1 MSASAALEAPAPA
14 PPQEYAIKVSDL
26 KKRYGAGDDAVYALR
41 GLSFTI
47 DEGEFV
53 AIVGPS
59 GCGKTTL
66 LNILGALDRPTS
78 GKVYLDGL
86 DISKVTNQEL
96 AHVRSKKLGFVFQD
110 FNLLSRM
117 SVVENVELPLFIA
130 GADPAYMRKRS
141 LALLARLGISH
152 KANKN
157 VNNISGGE
165 RQRVA
170 VARAL
175 ANDPKIVLAD
185 EPTGNLDTR
194 NTEMMMG
201 LMKQLNKDFG
211 KTLLIITHNPEVAAF
226 AQRVIHIRDGLITEI
241 TENRGESR

>member
-1 MSASAALEAPAPA
+1 VSGSEAALQTPAQAPF
-14 PPQEYAIKVSDL
+14 EEDAIQVVDL
-26 KKRYGAGDDAVYALR
+26 KKRYGAGDDAVFALR
-41 GLSFTI
+41 GMSFSVGN
-47 DEGEFV
+47 GEFV

-78 GKVYLDGL
+78 GKVYIDGI
-86 DISKVTNQEL
+86 DISKLGNKDL
-96 AHVRSKKLGFVFQD
+96 AIVRSRKLGFVFQD

-130 GADPAYMRKRS
+130 GADPVLTRQRS
-141 LALLARLGISH
+141 MSLLSRLGIAQ
-152 KANKN
+152 KANRN

-185 EPTGNLDTR
+185 EPTGNLDTK
-194 NTEMMMG
+194 NTELMMN

-211 KTLLIITHNPEVAAF
+211 KTLVVITHNPEVASH
-226 AQRVIHIRDGLITEI
+226 AQRVISIRDGSIVEI
-241 TENRGESR
+241 KEN

>member
-1 MSASAALEAPAPA
+1 MSGSASLQAPTQ
-14 PPQEYAIKVSDL
+14 PPVEEYAMKVDDL
-26 KKRYGAGDDAVYALR
+26 KKRYGTGDDAVFALR
-41 GLSFTI
+41 GLSFSI
-47 DEGEFV
+47 DRGEFI
-53 AIVGPS
+53 AIIGPS

-78 GKVYLDGL
+78 GKVFIDGV
-86 DISKVTNQEL
+86 DISMLGNKEL
-96 AHVRSKKLGFVFQD
+96 AMVRSKKLGFVFQD

-130 GADPAYMRKRS
+130 GADPAFSRRRALS
-141 LALLARLGISH
+141 LLGRLGIAH
-152 KANKN
+152 KAGKN

-201 LMKQLNKDFG
+201 LMKQLNKEFG
-211 KTLLIITHNPEVAAF
+211 KTLVIITHNPEVASH
-226 AQRVIHIRDGLITEI
+226 AQSVISIRDGSIVEI
-241 TENRGESR
+241 RRN

>member
-1 MSASAALEAPAPA
+1 VSGTASALQVPV
-14 PPQEYAIKVSDL
+14 PPPVEEYAIKVADL
-26 KKRYGAGDDAVYALR
+26 KKKYGSGDDAVYALR
-41 GLSFTI
+41 GLSFSI
-47 DEGEFV
+47 DKGEFI
-53 AIVGPS
+53 AIIGPS

-66 LNILGALDRPTS
+66 LNILGALDRPSS
-78 GKVYLDGL
+78 GKVYIDGVDVSQL
-86 DISKVTNQEL
+86 GNKEL
-96 AHVRSKKLGFVFQD
+96 AQVRSRKLGFVFQD

-130 GADPAYMRKRS
+130 GADPAFSRRRA
-141 LALLARLGISH
+141 LALLGRLGIAH
-152 KANKN
+152 KAFKN

-201 LMKQLNKDFG
+201 LMKQLNKEFG
-211 KTLLIITHNPEVAAF
+211 KTLVIITHNPEVAAF
-226 AQRVIHIRDGLITEI
+226 GQRVISIRDGSIVEI
-241 TENRGESR
+241 KTN

>member
-1 MSASAALEAPAPA
+1 MSGPASTLQVTF
-14 PPQEYAIKVSDL
+14 PPPIEEYAIKVVDL
-26 KKRYGAGDDAVYALR
+26 KKKYGTGDDEVLALR
-41 GLSFTI
+41 GLSFSI
-47 DEGEFV
+47 DKGEFI
-53 AIVGPS
+53 AIIGPS

-78 GKVYLDGL
+78 GKVYIDGV
-86 DISKVTNQEL
+86 DISLLGNKEL
-96 AHVRSKKLGFVFQD
+96 ALVRSRKLGFVFQD

-130 GADPAYMRKRS
+130 GADPVFTRRRA
-141 LALLARLGISH
+141 LALLGRLGIAH
-152 KANKN
+152 KAHKN

-175 ANDPKIVLAD
+175 ANDPTIVLAD

-201 LMKQLNKDFG
+201 LMKQLNKEFG
-211 KTLLIITHNPEVAAF
+211 KTLAIITHNPEVAAH
-226 AQRVIHIRDGLITEI
+226 AQRVISIRDGSIVEI
-241 TENRGESR
+241 KTN

>member
-1 MSASAALEAPAPA
+1 MSSSAALQTPSR
-14 PPQEYAIKVSDL
+14 PPFEEHAIRVEDL
-26 KKRYGAGDDAVYALR
+26 KKRYGTGDDAVLALR
-41 GLSFTI
+41 GMSFSI
-47 DEGEFV
+47 DRGEFV

-59 GCGKTTL
+59 VCGKTTL

-78 GKVYLDGL
+78 GKVFIDGV
-86 DISKVTNQEL
+86 DISRLGNKDL
-96 AHVRSKKLGFVFQD
+96 ALVRSRKLGFVFQD

-130 GADPAYMRKRS
+130 GADPVFSRRRS
-141 LALLARLGISH
+141 LSLLGRLGIAH

-157 VNNISGGE
+157 VNSISGGE

-201 LMKQLNKDFG
+201 LMKQLNQEFG
-211 KTLLIITHNPEVAAF
+211 KTLVIITHNPEVAAY
-226 AQRVIHIRDGLITEI
+226 AQRVISIRDGSIVEI
-241 TENRGESR
+241 RRN

>member
-1 MSASAALEAPAPA
+1 MSGSAATLQAPAQ
-14 PPQEYAIKVSDL
+14 PPIEEYAIRVVDL
-26 KKRYGAGDDAVYALR
+26 KKRYGVGDDAVFALR
-41 GLSFTI
+41 GLSFSV
-47 DEGEFV
+47 DKGEFI
-53 AIVGPS
+53 AIIGPS

-78 GKVYLDGL
+78 GKVYIDGI
-86 DISKVTNQEL
+86 DVSKLGNKEL
-96 AHVRSKKLGFVFQD
+96 ALVRSRKLGFVFQD

-130 GADPAYMRKRS
+130 GADPEFSRRRALS
-141 LALLARLGISH
+141 LLGRLGIAH
-152 KANKN
+152 KAKSN

-194 NTEMMMG
+194 NTEMMMA
-201 LMKQLNKDFG
+201 LLKQLNKDFG
-211 KTLLIITHNPEVAAF
+211 KTLMVITHNPEVASH
-226 AQRVIHIRDGLITEI
+226 AQRVISIRDGAIVEI
-241 TENRGESR
+241 RNN

>member
-1 MSASAALEAPAPA
+1 MSGSAATLQAPAKA
-14 PPQEYAIKVSDL
+14 PFEEDAIRVADL
-26 KKRYGAGDDAVYALR
+26 KKRYGTGDDAVFAIR
-41 GLSFTI
+41 GMSFSI
-47 DEGEFV
+47 AHGEFI
-53 AIVGPS
+53 AIIGPS

-78 GKVYLDGL
+78 GKVYIDGI
-86 DISKVTNQEL
+86 DISKLGNKEL
-96 AHVRSKKLGFVFQD
+96 ALVRSRKLGFVFQD

-130 GADPAYMRKRS
+130 GADPTFARRRS
-141 LALLARLGISH
+141 VALLGKLGIAQ
-152 KANKN
+152 KADRN

-185 EPTGNLDTR
+185 EPTGNLDTK
-194 NTEMMMG
+194 NTELMMS
-201 LMKQLNKDFG
+201 LLKQLNQEFG
-211 KTLLIITHNPEVAAF
+211 KTLVVITHNPEVASF
-226 AQRVIHIRDGLITEI
+226 AQRVISIRDGSIVEI
-241 TENRGESR
+241 KKN

>member
-1 MSASAALEAPAPA
+1 VSGSAAALQAAPQAPI
-14 PPQEYAIKVSDL
+14 EEDAIRVVDL
-26 KKRYGAGDDAVYALR
+26 RKKYGGGDDAVFALR
-41 GLSFTI
+41 GMSFSI
-47 DEGEFV
+47 ERGEFV

-78 GKVYLDGL
+78 GKVYIDGI
-86 DISKVTNQEL
+86 DISKLGNKEL
-96 AHVRSKKLGFVFQD
+96 ALIRSRKLGFVFQD

-117 SVVENVELPLFIA
+117 TVVQNVELPLLIA
-130 GADPAYMRKRS
+130 GADPVKSRS
-141 LALLARLGISH
+141 RSMSLLSRLGIAQ
-152 KANKN
+152 KASRN

-185 EPTGNLDTR
+185 EPTGNLDTK
-194 NTEMMMG
+194 NTDMMMA
-201 LMKQLNKDFG
+201 LMASLHKDFG
-211 KTLLIITHNPEVAAF
+211 KTLVIITHNPEVASHAE
-226 AQRVIHIRDGLITEI
+226 RVISIRDGSIVEI
-241 TENRGESR
+241 REN

>member
-1 MSASAALEAPAPA
+1 VSGSVAAIQVPA
-14 PPQEYAIKVSDL
+14 PPPVEEYAIKVVDL
-26 KKRYGAGDDAVYALR
+26 KKKYGSGDDEVLALR
-41 GLSFTI
+41 GLSFSI
-47 DEGEFV
+47 DKGEFI
-53 AIVGPS
+53 AIIGPS

-78 GKVYLDGL
+78 GKVYIDGV
-86 DISKVTNQEL
+86 DISKLGNKEL
-96 AHVRSKKLGFVFQD
+96 ALVRSRKLGFVFQD

-130 GADPAYMRKRS
+130 GADPAFTRRRA
-141 LALLARLGISH
+141 LALLGRLGIAH
-152 KANKN
+152 KAQKN
-157 VNNISGGE
+157 VNHISGGE

-201 LMKQLNKDFG
+201 LMKQLNKEFG
-211 KTLLIITHNPEVAAF
+211 KTLVIITHNPEVASH
-226 AQRVIHIRDGLITEI
+226 AQRVISIRDGSIMEI
-241 TENRGESR
+241 RAN

>member
-1 MSASAALEAPAPA
+1 MSGAAASLQPSVGPRL
-14 PPQEYAIKVSDL
+14 QEYAIKAENV
-26 KKRYGAGDDAVYALR
+26 KKRYGTRDDAVYALR
-41 GLSFTI
+41 GLSFSI
-47 DEGEFV
+47 DPGEFI
-53 AIVGPS
+53 AIIGPS

-66 LNILGALDRPTS
+66 LNILGALDRATS
-78 GKVYLDGL
+78 GKVYIDGV
-86 DISKVTNQEL
+86 DISQLSNQEL
-96 AHVRSKKLGFVFQD
+96 ALIRSRKLGFVFQD

-130 GADPAYMRKRS
+130 GADPAFTRRRA
-141 LALLARLGISH
+141 LALLGRLGIAH
-152 KANKN
+152 KWNKN

-201 LMKQLNKDFG
+201 LMKQLNKEFG
-211 KTLLIITHNPEVAAF
+211 KTLVIITHNPEVASH
-226 AQRVIHIRDGLITEI
+226 AQRVISIRDGSIVEI
-241 TENRGESR
+241 RRN

>member
-1 MSASAALEAPAPA
+1 MSGSAAVLQAPARTPFD
-14 PPQEYAIKVSDL
+14 EYAIQVVDL
-26 KKRYGAGDDAVYALR
+26 KKRYGVGEDAVFALR
-41 GLSFTI
+41 GMSFHV
-47 DEGEFV
+47 EKGEFM
-53 AIVGPS
+53 AIIGPS

-78 GKVYLDGL
+78 GKVYIDGI
-86 DISKVTNQEL
+86 DISQLPNKEL
-96 AHVRSKKLGFVFQD
+96 AHIRSRKLGFVFQD

-130 GADPAYMRKRS
+130 GADPAYSRRRAM
-141 LALLARLGISH
+141 ALLGRLGIMH
-152 KANKN
+152 KAHKN
-157 VNNISGGE
+157 VNHISGGE

-211 KTLLIITHNPEVAAF
+211 KTLVIITHNPEVAAH
-226 AQRVIHIRDGLITEI
+226 AKRVISIRDGSLMEI
-241 TENRGESR
+241 KTN

>member
-1 MSASAALEAPAPA
+1 VSGSVALQAPAPA
-14 PPQEYAIKVSDL
+14 PFEEHAIQVVDV
-26 KKRYGAGDDAVYALR
+26 KKRYGTGEDAVFALR
-41 GLSFTI
+41 GMTFSI
-47 DEGEFV
+47 DPGEFI
-53 AIVGPS
+53 AIIGPS

-78 GKVYLDGL
+78 GKVYIDGV
-86 DISKVTNQEL
+86 DISKLGNKEL
-96 AHVRSKKLGFVFQD
+96 ALVRSRRLGFVFQD

-130 GADPAYMRKRS
+130 GADPAFSRRRS
-141 LALLARLGISH
+141 ISLLSRLGIAQ

-185 EPTGNLDTR
+185 EPTGNLDTKS
-194 NTEMMMG
+194 TDLMMS
-201 LMKQLNKDFG
+201 LLKQLNEEFG
-211 KTLLIITHNPEVAAF
+211 KTLVIITHNPDVAAH
-226 AQRVIHIRDGLITEI
+226 AERVISIRDGSIVEI
-241 TENRGESR
+241 REN

>member
-1 MSASAALEAPAPA
+1 MSEAAAAAQAPLSSPKEEHAM
-14 PPQEYAIKVSDL
+14 KVVDL
-26 KKRYGAGDDAVYALR
+26 KKRYGSGEDAVYALR
-41 GLSFTI
+41 GLSFSI
-47 DEGEFV
+47 DKGEFI
-53 AIVGPS
+53 AIIGPS

-78 GKVYLDGL
+78 GRVYIDGM
-86 DISKVTNQEL
+86 DIAQLGNKEL
-96 AHVRSKKLGFVFQD
+96 ALVRSRALGFVFQD

-130 GADPAYMRKRS
+130 GADPGFTRRRA
-141 LALLARLGISH
+141 LALLGRLGIAH
-152 KANKN
+152 KAHKN

-201 LMKQLNKDFG
+201 LMKQLNKEFG
-211 KTLLIITHNPEVAAF
+211 KTLVIITHNPEVAAH
-226 AQRVIHIRDGLITEI
+226 AQRVISIRDGSILEI
-241 TENRGESR
+241 RTN

>member
-1 MSASAALEAPAPA
+1 MTALLQAPAGA
-14 PPQEYAIKVSDL
+14 PVEEYAIRVDDL
-26 KKRYGAGDDAVYALR
+26 KKRYGAGDDAVLALR
-41 GLSFTI
+41 GLSFSI
-47 DEGEFV
+47 DRGEFI
-53 AIVGPS
+53 AIIGPS

-78 GKVYLDGL
+78 GKVFIDGV
-86 DISKVTNQEL
+86 DISMLGNKEL
-96 AHVRSKKLGFVFQD
+96 AMVRSRKLGFVFQD

-130 GADPAYMRKRS
+130 GADPGFSRQRAMS
-141 LALLARLGISH
+141 LLGRLGIAH
-152 KANKN
+152 KAGKN

-211 KTLLIITHNPEVAAF
+211 KTLVIITHNPEVASH
-226 AQRVIHIRDGLITEI
+226 AQRVISIRDGSIVEI
-241 TENRGESR
+241 RAN

>member
-1 MSASAALEAPAPA
+1 MSDSAAALQPAA
-14 PPQEYAIKVSDL
+14 QPPVEEYAIQVDNL
-26 KKRYGAGDDAVYALR
+26 KKRYGTGDDAVLALR
-41 GLSFTI
+41 GMSFSI
-47 DEGEFV
+47 ENGEFI
-53 AIVGPS
+53 AIIGPS

-78 GKVYLDGL
+78 GKVFIDGV
-86 DISKVTNQEL
+86 DISQLGNKEL
-96 AHVRSKKLGFVFQD
+96 AMIRSRKLGFVFQD

-130 GADPAYMRKRS
+130 GADPAFSRRRS
-141 LALLARLGISH
+141 MSLLARLGIAH

-201 LMKQLNKDFG
+201 LMRQLNKDFG
-211 KTLLIITHNPEVAAF
+211 KTLVIITHNPEVASH
-226 AQRVIHIRDGLITEI
+226 AQRVISIRDGSIVEI
-241 TENRGESR
+241 RRNSRD

>member
-1 MSASAALEAPAPA
+1 
-14 PPQEYAIKVSDL
+14 VSFSV
-26 KKRYGAGDDAVYALR
+26 GN
-41 GLSFTI
+41 
-47 DEGEFV
+47 GEFV

-78 GKVYLDGL
+78 GKVYIDGI
-86 DISKVTNQEL
+86 DISKL
-96 AHVRSKKLGFVFQD
+96 ANKDLAIVRSRKLGFVFQD

-130 GADPAYMRKRS
+130 GADPALSRKRS
-141 LALLARLGISH
+141 MSLLSRLGIAQ
-152 KANKN
+152 KANRN

-185 EPTGNLDTR
+185 EPTGNLDTK
-194 NTEMMMG
+194 NTELMMN
-201 LMKQLNKDFG
+201 LMKQLNQDFG
-211 KTLLIITHNPEVAAF
+211 KTLVVITHNPEVASH
-226 AQRVIHIRDGLITEI
+226 AQRVISIRDGSIVEI
-241 TENRGESR
+241 KEN

>member
-1 MSASAALEAPAPA
+1 MSASASAVQVPA
-14 PPQEYAIKVSDL
+14 PPPAEEYAIRVAGL
-26 KKRYGAGDDAVYALR
+26 KKRYGTGEDAVFALR
-41 GLSFTI
+41 GLDFSI
-47 DEGEFV
+47 DKGEFI
-53 AIVGPS
+53 AIIGPS

-78 GKVYLDGL
+78 GKVYIDGI
-86 DISKVTNQEL
+86 DISKLGNKEL
-96 AHVRSKKLGFVFQD
+96 ALVRSRKLGFVFQD

-130 GADPAYMRKRS
+130 GADPAFSRKRA
-141 LALLARLGISH
+141 LALLGRLGIAH
-152 KANKN
+152 KADKN

-201 LMKQLNKDFG
+201 LMKQLNQEFK
-211 KTLLIITHNPEVAAF
+211 KTLVIITHNPEVAAH
-226 AQRVIHIRDGLITEI
+226 AQRLISIRDGSIVEI
-241 TENRGESR
+241 RKN

>member
-1 MSASAALEAPAPA
+1 MSGSTATLVAPI
-14 PPQEYAIKVSDL
+14 PPSEEYAIEAVDL
-26 KKRYGAGDDAVYALR
+26 KKRYGTGEDAVFALR

-47 DEGEFV
+47 EHGEFI
-53 AIVGPS
+53 AIIGPS

-78 GKVYLDGL
+78 GKVYIDGI
-86 DISKVTNQEL
+86 DISKLGNKDL
-96 AHVRSKKLGFVFQD
+96 AAVRSKKLGFVFQD

-117 SVVENVELPLFIA
+117 SVVENVELPLIIA
-130 GADPAYMRKRS
+130 GADPLLSRRRCMS
-141 LALLARLGISH
+141 LLARLGISQ
-152 KANKN
+152 KAGRN

-185 EPTGNLDTR
+185 EPTGNLDTK
-194 NTEMMMG
+194 NTDMMMA
-201 LMKQLNKDFG
+201 LLKQLNKEFG
-211 KTLLIITHNPEVAAF
+211 KTLVVITHNPDVASHAK
-226 AQRVIHIRDGLITEI
+226 RVISIRDGAIVEI
-241 TENRGESR
+241 REN

>member
-1 MSASAALEAPAPA
+1 MSGSAAALQ
-14 PPQEYAIKVSDL
+14 PPTRPPFEEYAIQVADL
-26 KKRYGAGDDAVYALR
+26 KKRYGTGGDEVYALR
-41 GLSFTI
+41 GLSFSI
-47 DEGEFV
+47 DRGEFI
-53 AIVGPS
+53 AIIGPS

-78 GKVYLDGL
+78 GKVFIDGVDVSL
-86 DISKVTNQEL
+86 LGNKEL
-96 AHVRSKKLGFVFQD
+96 AMVRSRKLGFVFQD

-130 GADPAYMRKRS
+130 GADPAFSRRRS
-141 LALLARLGISH
+141 LALLGRLGIAH
-152 KANKN
+152 KAHQN

-175 ANDPKIVLAD
+175 ANDPRIVLAD

-201 LMKQLNKDFG
+201 LMKQLNEEFR
-211 KTLLIITHNPEVAAF
+211 KTLVIITHNPEVAAH
-226 AQRVIHIRDGLITEI
+226 AQRVISIRDGSIVEI
-241 TENRGESR
+241 RKN